1 MFVGLPGF
9 VLGMDLAGG
18 VVPAYEHLDPCSRV

>member
-1 MFVGLPGF
+1 MFVGLLGF

-18 VVPAYEHLDPCSRV
+18 VVPAYEHLDSSMF